1 MYICVSVL
9 LYELQGHFFA
19 QYIVPFTIYYTLYY
33 IDMPIL
39 TEEMKDNINQ
49 YKYNSQIAKINGFLK
64 EIMGSQAIFFENI
77 KKYSELYVSDNLNN
91 VDNDVTKDGIQ
102 NEDKTKFNLCK
113 SNIER
118 EIDTIQNVNAE
129 ILENLNT
136 ASQYKESV
144 EPYTSQL
151 GPLFNENSPQS
162 MMSDITQLYNQQ
174 YLHLFCKFLG
184 IIIIIYM
191 FYSFFSSRPSSS
203 LSSAQVVS
211 SPSPSLPSVNV

>member
-1 MYICVSVL
+1 
-9 LYELQGHFFA
+9 
-19 QYIVPFTIYYTLYY
+19 
-33 IDMPIL
+33 MPIL

-77 KKYSELYVSDNLNN
+77 KKYSELYVSDN
-91 VDNDVTKDGIQ
+91 
-102 NEDKTKFNLCK
+102 
-113 SNIER
+113 
-118 EIDTIQNVNAE
+118 NAE

-136 ASQYKESV
+136 ATQYKESV

-203 LSSAQVVS
+203 LSSAPVVS
-211 SPSPSLPSVNV
+211 SPSPSLPSLPSVNV